1 MLTPSPG
8 GSRPGRRRCPL
19 VPGTGP
25 DMPVTLPAADGLA
38 GSITRVAAIMRQR
51 KTPPRA
57 TSVTLPG
64 PLFRLLA
71 PTGYC
76 AAACGDP
83 IPNTTGNI
91 PVTFA
96 ALSYAGTLRLT
107 VLSGP
112 AQVPDAEMLTAAMRQ
127 ELSSASGPGGDIDSE
142 PPRAQNIPV
151 CTGTWPLDLD
161 PKPRVTAAMCV
172 LPPLPSGYSL

>member
-1 MLTPSPG
+1 
-8 GSRPGRRRCPL
+8 
-19 VPGTGP
+19 
-25 DMPVTLPAADGLA
+25 MPVTLPAADGLA

-51 KTPPRA
+51 KDPTRA
-57 TSVTLPG
+57 TSVTLPR

-83 IPNTTGNI
+83 IPNITGNI

-107 VLSGP
+107 LLSGP
-112 AQVPDAEMLTAAMRQ
+112 AQVPDAEMLTTAMRQ
-127 ELSSASGPGGDIDSE
+127 ELSSASGADRRQRGQRSHLGCIRRGPNKAIDRSE
-142 PPRAQNIPV
+142 HQEPNTPP
-151 CTGTWPLDLD
+151 
-161 PKPRVTAAMCV
+161 AACE
-172 LPPLPSGYSL
+172 